1 MLFLRNLDAATIAAI
16 LVALVVGITFHEFSH
31 AFVADQLGDHRPR
44 ALGRVSLNPAD
55 HIDPMGALMFVLVG
69 FGWGK
74 PVPVNM
80 GALRPGRIGLSWVA
94 IAGPIANLIV
104 AIVLAVIDRVLGTL
118 GTDPQVV
125 HTFLRLAT
133 FFNLAL
139 GLFNLLP

>member
-1 MLFLRNLDAATIAAI
+1 MLFLRNLEAATIAAI

-94 IAGPIANLIV
+94 IAS
-104 AIVLAVIDRVLGTL
+104 
-118 GTDPQVV
+118 
-125 HTFLRLAT
+125 
-133 FFNLAL
+133 
-139 GLFNLLP
+139 

>member
-55 HIDPMGALMFVLVG
+55 HIDPMGALLFVLVG

-80 GALRPGRIGLSWVA
+80 CALRPGSIGLS
-94 IAGPIANLIV
+94 
-104 AIVLAVIDRVLGTL
+104 
-118 GTDPQVV
+118 
-125 HTFLRLAT
+125 
-133 FFNLAL
+133 
-139 GLFNLLP
+139 